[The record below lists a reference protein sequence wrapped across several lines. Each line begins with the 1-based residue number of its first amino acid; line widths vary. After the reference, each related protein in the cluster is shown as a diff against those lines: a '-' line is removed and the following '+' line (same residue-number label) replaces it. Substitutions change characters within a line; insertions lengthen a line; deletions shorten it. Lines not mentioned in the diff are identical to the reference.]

1 MVPPGLLTQEVGE
14 YKVIHQLDDDDD
26 DDDEDDE
33 ADEDDEDDEDD

>member
-26 DDDEDDE
+26 DDE